1 MGGEEEE
8 EEEEGGEA
16 AIKLYRDF
24 HEQYGKALKLGVIE
38 DSKNRKKLSKLLRF
52 ESTHTKGDET
62 VSLARYVDRMKEG
75 QKHIYYIAGAKKSEV
90 EKSPFLEKLKK
101 RGFEVLYMT
110 DPIDE
115 YALQHMDEYDDHK
128 LMNAAKEDLKFGDK
142 EEKRENKRREKAK
155 EELKDFTKWY
165 KDLLSDQVEKI
176 VMSNRLTS
184 TPLTVVTGTYGYTA
198 NMERLMKA
206 QALNDPSKYQFMA
219 SKKTLELNPYHPIVL
234 ELAKR
239 VADTPDDEE
248 TKALARMMW
257 DSALIQSGFDVQ
269 DTNEFSNSV
278 MGMLKKNLN
287 LDADATAP
295 EEEPEVELDEE
306 KESSDS
312 SEEEE
317 KESEADDDS
326 DDKKEEL

>member
-1 MGGEEEE
+1 MG
-8 EEEEGGEA
+8 
-16 AIKLYRDF
+16 
-24 HEQYGKALKLGVIE
+24 
-38 DSKNRKKLSKLLRF
+38 SKNRKKLSKLLRF

-90 EKSPFLEKLKK
+90 EKSPFLEK
-101 RGFEVLYMT
+101 
-110 DPIDE
+110 
-115 YALQHMDEYDDHK
+115 
-128 LMNAAKEDLKFGDK
+128 
-142 EEKRENKRREKAK
+142 
-155 EELKDFTKWY
+155 LKDFTKWY

>member
-1 MGGEEEE
+1 MG
-8 EEEEGGEA
+8 
-16 AIKLYRDF
+16 
-24 HEQYGKALKLGVIE
+24 
-38 DSKNRKKLSKLLRF
+38 
-52 ESTHTKGDET
+52 GDET

-128 LMNAAKEDLKFGDK
+128 LMNA
-142 EEKRENKRREKAK
+142 AK